1 MRWGRAALGLLGSVA
16 LVAAGGVAAW
26 VWVGQADFAA
36 LAAERASAA
45 LGRSVQVGTLRVAPG
60 RWLRIEASG
69 LRLDNVDGGTR
80 PAMATLER
88 LAVEVEAVS
97 LLRGPAVVRRL
108 ELDGL
113 QVLLERGAGGVRN
126 WRFGPLR
133 PDGPAPPAV
142 AAGSPRF
149 PLLRDVRLRGSEV
162 AFRTPEGTLLRVR
175 LDDAALVAD
184 GVDAPVRLQV
194 AGAYQ
199 DVPLTLHGDLDPTA
213 VLRRAMPFGAK
224 LHFGAQGSALDFD
237 GTMLAPLDL
246 DGASG
251 ALTLDAADGGPLL
264 RMMGV
269 RGAADPSLRLAGTLE
284 HTGGNWA
291 FTGGTG
297 TLNGDEVQAASLTL
311 QEGDGGKPDRVQ
323 ADVAFTRLDL
333 NELLGSGPHGKRS
346 SADIPLR
353 VDPAPDT
360 LVDLHLTADVLD
372 YGEMEAQDAVF
383 SGALEAGRAVV
394 RELALTYLGARAQAS
409 GRVVGAESGAQV
421 SAELLVGGADVRR
434 LRRALG
440 FGAIPVQGRLSAQ
453 IEAQASGATLN
464 AAVRSARVS
473 AVVAL
478 AGGSIAREVVE
489 MASTDVRLLFRSA
502 RGSSQVGCMLAALDM
517 RGGVGTLSPLRVRS
531 ADGTIA
537 GYGRFDLHRRVLDL
551 SIGSEAG
558 TTSSY
563 ALDIPVRVSGTFAK
577 PDVRPARWSGP
588 GRAAL
593 ASMDAVAQL
602 PPVLQAV
609 ARRSGCSRR

>member
-16 LVAAGGVAAW
+16 LVAAAGAAAW

-36 LAAERASAA
+36 LAAGRASAA
-45 LGRSVQVGTLRVAPG
+45 LERPVQVGTLRVAPG
-60 RWLRIEASG
+60 RWLRVEASG
-69 LRLDNVDGGTR
+69 VRLDNVDGGTR

-88 LAVEVEAVS
+88 LAVEVEALS

-113 QVLLERGAGGVRN
+113 QVLLERGAGSVRN
-126 WRFGPLR
+126 WRFGPPR
-133 PDGPAPPAV
+133 PDGPAPPV
-142 AAGSPRF
+142 AAVGRPGF
-149 PLLRDVRLRGSEV
+149 PLLRDARLRGSEV
-162 AFRTPEGTLLRVR
+162 AFRISGGTLLRVR
-175 LDDAALVAD
+175 LDNAALAMD
-184 GVDAPVRLQV
+184 GVDAPVRLQA

-199 DVPLTLHGDLDPTA
+199 DVPLTLHGDLDPVA
-213 VLRRAMPFGAK
+213 ALRRAVPFGAK
-224 LHFGAQGSALDFD
+224 LRFEAQGSTLGFD
-237 GTMLAPLDL
+237 GTMLAPLDV

-251 ALTLDAADGGPLL
+251 ALTLDAADAGPLL

-269 RGAADPSLRLAGTLE
+269 RDGADPSLHLAGTLE
-284 HTGGNWA
+284 HTGNDWA

-297 TLNGDEVQAASLTL
+297 TLNGGEVQAASLAM
-311 QEGDGGKPDRVQ
+311 QEGSGGKPDQVQ
-323 ADVAFTRLDL
+323 ADLAFARLNL
-333 NELLGSGPHGKRS
+333 NELLGSGPRGRRS
-346 SADIPLR
+346 GADIPLR

-360 LVDLHLTADVLD
+360 LVDLHVTADMLD
-372 YGEMEAQDAVF
+372 YAEMEAQDAVF
-383 SGALEAGRAVV
+383 SGALEPGRAVV

-409 GRVVGAESGAQV
+409 GRVVGAGPGAQA
-421 SAELLVGGADVRR
+421 SAELLVGGADVQR
-434 LRRALG
+434 LGRALG
-440 FGAIPVQGRLSAQ
+440 FGAMPVQGRLSAQ
-453 IEAQASGATLN
+453 VEAQASGATLN

-478 AGGSIAREVVE
+478 AGGSIAREVLE

-502 RGSSQVGCMLAALDM
+502 RGNSRVSCMLAAVDM

-551 SIGSEAG
+551 SIGSEAP
-558 TTSSY
+558 TTSGY
-563 ALDIPVRVSGTFAK
+563 ALDIPVRVSGAFAK
-577 PDVRPARWSGP
+577 PDVRPARWSEA

-593 ASMDAVAQL
+593 ASMDALSQL
-602 PPVLQAV
+602 PPGLQAV